1 MEFKNPT
8 EIDWDKAPLD
18 YLLWSLVFI
27 LMVIIKYWVMG
38 ASYIVV
44 LDLILMLIAVIF
56 SIKTDF
62 QGFSVLAW
70 NHYFYSLPILILL
83 GGYTKDIKLFFYR
96 RRLQQIV
103 DKSNKEFNDPRYS
116 EPKPLDYIEPKKREK
131 RNEIAISLGILYLY
145 ENY

>member
-44 LDLILMLIAVIF
+44 LDLILGMIAFIF

-70 NHYFYSLPILILL
+70 NHYFYSLPTLILL
-83 GGYTKDIKLFFYR
+83 GGYTKDIKLFFYE
-96 RRLQQIV
+96 RRLKAIV
-103 DKSNKEFNDPRYS
+103 AASNKEFNDLKLK
-116 EPKPLDYIEPKKREK
+116 EPKPIDYKEPKRRKRTSK
-131 RNEIAISLGILYLY
+131 IRLKLKILTGVQ
-145 ENY
+145 

>member
-27 LMVIIKYWVMG
+27 LMVIIKYLVMG
-38 ASYIVV
+38 ASYIIV
-44 LDLILMLIAVIF
+44 LDLILGLIAVIF

-70 NHYFYSLPILILL
+70 SHYLYSLPILILL
-83 GGYTKDIKLFFYR
+83 GGYTKDIKLFFFR
-96 RRLQQIV
+96 RRLNAIV
-103 DKSNKEFNDPRYS
+103 AASNKEFNDLKLK
-116 EPKPLDYIEPKKREK
+116 EPKPLDYKEPKRRKRT
-131 RNEIAISLGILYLY
+131 
-145 ENY
+145 